1 MQNYSITQALGL
13 PEYKIIG
20 ILSNTDKEIHI
31 QVRPYKRKKAKCSGC
46 GKTHN
51 IKKAHG
57 LKEVVVEDLR
67 MFEQRVYL
75 HVIKRRYRCPKDE
88 RIYVETVEWLKPR
101 CRVTNRLARKIYRL
115 ASITTNQ
122 EAGWYLGMNDEKVYR
137 IDKAILEELFKERLI
152 PTPVSKNNSVDEVAW
167 KKHHRYLT
175 NVIDTDKKVVTW
187 NAKGRKSEVLDRY
200 YESLDE
206 KDCLAIESV
215 AMDGAKTY
223 ISSTKKNATNAL
235 IVLDKFH
242 IVQKAANTVD
252 QVRRN
257 ELSKARKNKDDELI
271 ALTNCKQRFILLK
284 KKKNLTERQ
293 SLSLNK
299 LCKINQPIYKAMLL
313 KEDFLQVYDFENVE
327 DAEQHLYDWIDQAL
341 FSGLEPMF
349 EFACSVLYKMQ
360 YILNWYK
367 KRISSAISEGFNN
380 KIKRLKRM
388 AYGYRDIEYFKLKI
402 HQHCGYLNPRRF
414 NLN

>member
-1 MQNYSITQALGL
+1 MQKYSIIQSLNL
-13 PEYKIIG
+13 PEYKIERI
-20 ILSNTDKEIHI
+20 IKQNAEEIHFEI
-31 QVRPYKRKKAKCSGC
+31 RAYKRKKMICSGC
-46 GKTHN
+46 GECHTQS
-51 IKKAHG
+51 IHG
-57 LKEVVVEDLR
+57 FTKVVVEDLR
-67 MFEQRVYL
+67 LLNQRVYL
-75 HVIKRRYRCPKDE
+75 HVIKRRQWCPSDGKTH
-88 RIYVETVEWLKPR
+88 VEQIEWLETR
-101 CRVTNRLARKIYRL
+101 ATVTKRYAKEIYRL
-115 ASITTNQ
+115 TSITTNQ
-122 EAGWYLGMNDEKVYR
+122 EAGWYLRMDDEKIYR
-137 IDKAILEELFKERLI
+137 IDKAILEKLFEERLN

-175 NVIDTDKKVVTW
+175 NVIDADEKVVIW
-187 NAKGRKSEVLDRY
+187 NAKGRKSEVLDKY
-200 YESLDE
+200 YKSLGE
-206 KDCLAIESV
+206 KNCLAIESV

-242 IVQKAANTVD
+242 IVQKASNAAD
-252 QVRRN
+252 KVRRD
-257 ELSKARKNKDDELI
+257 ELSKARKNKDAELI
-271 ALTNCKQRFILLK
+271 ALTSCKQRFILLK

-299 LCKINQPIYKAMLL
+299 LCKINQPIYRAMLL

-402 HQHCGYLNPRRF
+402 HQHCGYLNPKRF
-414 NLN
+414 SH